1 MKPLLLAGLSMAT
14 SLFLAYAEDTFAYTA
29 SPWQMARYNND
40 LIIGFNIRVEGE
52 MYTTTELRFPKN
64 SKFRRYF
71 DERITLDE
79 LEYCYFEIRATKK
92 IQRACSLTLPR
103 MDIITKET
111 MKDLLGYA
119 ESRKPVL
126 FETSLSDEMIVSVL
140 GITQNEF
147 RQITPMIVPNLTK

>member
-64 SKFRRYF
+64 SKFRRSP
-71 DERITLDE
+71 
-79 LEYCYFEIRATKK
+79 A
-92 IQRACSLTLPR
+92 
-103 MDIITKET
+103 
-111 MKDLLGYA
+111 
-119 ESRKPVL
+119 
-126 FETSLSDEMIVSVL
+126 SLSGGSPPSE
-140 GITQNEF
+140 
-147 RQITPMIVPNLTK
+147 